1 MARKSMAA
9 LAGTVPE
16 PDEGVDHLDAAFRTP
31 TADEQVR
38 LTLDVTPDMHVWLGT
53 IKLKERVPIAGLLR
67 AMAAECADDPEL
79 LTRVINRAKADAA

>member
-16 PDEGVDHLDAAFRTP
+16 PAEGVDHLDAAFRAP
-31 TADEQVR
+31 AADEQVR
-38 LTLDVTPDMHVWLGT
+38 LTLDVTPDMHLWLGT

-67 AMAAECADDPEL
+67 AMAATCADDPDL
-79 LTRVINRAKADAA
+79 LARVINRAKADAA